1 MGLFSLIISLI
12 SLIISLFVFISGFI
26 SFRFLFALILGF
38 SLVGWAAQFFGHLST
53 FTRLFLFS
61 LCFRHFFE
69 KPVYVRGKK
78 VPIVRMSS
86 FGAAFN

>member
-1 MGLFSLIISLI
+1 LFPA
-12 SLIISLFVFISGFI
+12 LFFFGCFIY
-26 SFRFLFALILGF
+26 FRFLFALILGF
-38 SLVGWAAQFFGHLST
+38 SLVGWAAQLFGHLST

-61 LCFRHFFE
+61 LHFGLFLE